1 MEWRD
6 QTYHDFFESVLRGL
20 ERRKKLDE
28 SFRLADAEGMLAH
41 LYIQDGND
49 WIGRG
54 EVQDIT
60 LGATIAAYEH
70 LIAEWKAEI
79 SAASSHGN
87 GPSQDKE

>member
-6 QTYHDFFESVLRGL
+6 QTYRELYESVLRGL
-20 ERRKKLDE
+20 ERRKKLDRD
-28 SFRLADAEGMLAH
+28 FRLADAEGMLAH

-70 LIAEWKAEI
+70 FVAEWKTEA
-79 SAASSHGN
+79 SAASSQGYRL
-87 GPSQDKE
+87 SEDKE